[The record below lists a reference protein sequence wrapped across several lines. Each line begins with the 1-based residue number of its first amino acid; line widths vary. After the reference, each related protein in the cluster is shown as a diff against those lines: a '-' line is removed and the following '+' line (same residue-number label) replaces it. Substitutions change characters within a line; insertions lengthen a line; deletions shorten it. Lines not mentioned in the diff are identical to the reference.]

1 MSLWGLRFHHTAK
14 MPEPVRKKAVRD
26 GFKQL
31 DFLVTLRNRVIV
43 FASSKDVCLYASFVH
58 LPPETPEEAESLR
71 DISSDEATTEHE
83 SGQDRESD
91 GEDPWEAQ
99 AAASAK
105 AVEEEDAADSQG
117 DTGSEENAGN
127 TNLSD
132 AEAAVDENFNHHMK
146 VLAAALSSA
155 SAPAQASPV
164 DTTTAESSGTTNQF
178 LTNDPG
184 SSEEGN
190 GQSLGQPMDV
200 EPSSSVNTEGTDSEG
215 TNTGDNPEGNSPESE
230 WLTNTPGA
238 PYNNG
243 VAGSPN
249 NADNPSQAAES
260 HETAT
265 QEDGEADANSVGE
278 VEDQPVGPNNLH
290 VPMYRRPSTLFD
302 TPPTWADQ
310 YKKFFDKAFA
320 VWCVFYNTRAP
331 RPLRQRLK
339 DQDTHEAAVKRYNLI
354 NLGLYPCVTAEH
366 LLELKLR
373 IDDAA
378 HFCDFLTANIM
389 EIDHAK
395 DQRKEAIYTY
405 PANSPLRLRTKGLG
419 SSLRYATHVDE
430 GWDDLEDNWGMPPI
444 PKKRSPIQFHSS
456 QRMSW

>member
-14 MPEPVRKKAVRD
+14 MPEPVRQKAVRQ
-26 GFKQL
+26 GYKQL
-31 DFLVTLRNRVIV
+31 DFLVTLRNRAIV
-43 FASSKDVCLYASFVH
+43 FASSEDDTDVD
-58 LPPETPEEAESLR
+58 EAG
-71 DISSDEATTEHE
+71 SDSWEHGSDGDSEATTEHE
-83 SGQDRESD
+83 SDQENESDQDQESD

-99 AAASAK
+99 AAASAT

-117 DTGSEENAGN
+117 DTGSEEHAGN

-132 AEAAVDENFNHHMK
+132 AETAEDETFNYHMK
-146 VLAAALSSA
+146 VLAAALPRA

-164 DTTTAESSGTTNQF
+164 DTTTGESSVTTDQF

-184 SSEEGN
+184 SSEERS
-190 GQSLGQPMDV
+190 GQYLGQAMDV
-200 EPSSSVNTEGTDSEG
+200 EPPSSVNTEG
-215 TNTGDNPEGNSPESE
+215 NPEDNSPESE
-230 WLTNTPGA
+230 WLTNTPGS
-238 PYNNG
+238 PYDNG
-243 VAGSPN
+243 VASASN
-249 NADNPSQAAES
+249 DANSPSQAAES

-278 VEDQPVGPNNLH
+278 VEDQPVEPNNVH
-290 VPMYRRPSTLFD
+290 VPIYRRPSTLFD

-310 YKKFFDKAFA
+310 YKKFFNKAFA
-320 VWCVFYNTRAP
+320 VWSVFYNTRAP
-331 RPLRQRLK
+331 RPLRARLA
-339 DQDTHEAAVKRYNLI
+339 DAYTHEAAVKRYNLI

-389 EIDHAK
+389 EIDLAK
-395 DQRKEAIYTY
+395 DQRKEVIYTY

-430 GWDDLEDNWGMPPI
+430 GWADLEDNWGMPPI
-444 PKKRSPIQFHSS
+444 PKKRSPIQYHAS
-456 QRMSW
+456 QKMSW